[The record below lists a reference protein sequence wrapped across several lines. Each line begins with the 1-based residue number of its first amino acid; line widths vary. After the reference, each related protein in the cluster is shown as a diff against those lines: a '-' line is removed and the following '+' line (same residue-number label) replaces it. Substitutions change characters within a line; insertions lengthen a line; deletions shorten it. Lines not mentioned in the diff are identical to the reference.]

1 MIEQNPIALGRTLEG
16 SIRRYLEASLP
27 VSLKY
32 PRLRKEITAAL
43 GERDRLVKGP
53 FVEALSDFEKATSLK
68 ALVTGSSALLHGDF
82 ARLPA
87 NEYERQLHQHQA
99 SALQT
104 IIGEQQNAIVAT
116 GTGSG
121 KTECFLY
128 PILDSLLKEPDL
140 SRPGVRA
147 LLIYPLNALAND
159 QLYKRIVPLFV
170 ERFRNTGIN
179 VGRYTGLTRRGV
191 KRQNAESEVLA
202 SDPFFRDQP
211 PHGLGWQSVPENWLL
226 TRDEMLAQPPH
237 ILITNYAMLEHLLL
251 FPKNAALFRHSTLR
265 FLVLDEV
272 HTYSGAQATEVA
284 FLLRKLRRR
293 LNLSPESIRCIGTSA
308 SFASGEK
315 VDADVLR
322 FASSLFGAPFTQ
334 VIRGKR
340 QEHRLLRNT
349 ATKAFKLQAATWA
362 GLGHIITQISDDDAH
377 AVARW
382 NQGLAELGLGND
394 EQQRLT
400 IPAGKEFAESL
411 AAVFSLS
418 GDLRNASSRL
428 STGQTL
434 RFTELAKALFGDTR
448 ESEAALAGLVSI
460 GIRARVLPHE
470 FSLLPA
476 RYHFF
481 TNGIDNVTMRLSSE
495 KPDGFSEAR
504 IGSVFEDNGNKLYRL
519 LTCRKC
525 GQPYIEG
532 FVAGETLLSRKPET
546 GRAER
551 QVFLLGERVDT
562 VEDED
567 DGADADAPP
576 AEPPWQINPDSGQI
590 SPATGP
596 TVRLVRVP
604 IKPDADGNRYVRK
617 CLCCGGTAGT
627 DAEVVTGFHP
637 GDFMMSAVVTDTLY
651 QNLLP
656 RPTRD
661 PSPGDG
667 RRLLVFSD
675 NRQDAGQF
683 AHSLQ
688 RTSQEILLRWAI
700 MRVFQDE
707 GGQQDI
713 KTLRDNLVTRLN
725 ANSFFDEAGDI
736 YEPGVGFEAFL
747 CGKVAAE
754 FCLPTGRRNSLEALG
769 LVRAGYDSAKMQ
781 LAVNLFMPVL
791 PVDLRPQAGAILEVL
806 LETVRRA
813 RCISPP
819 PNVSLGAAHIWGEDF
834 IHNNLR
840 FQLQGTAPNV
850 RYGWLAHVQDG
861 GSVRHNRRSYFLAE
875 QLKQK
880 EWDSVLRKA
889 FEVAQTSSLI
899 VPAQGGGFVV
909 DVRRLVFTDGRR
921 TKLYRCKGCG
931 WRQFP
936 NAANK
941 CAAFRCHGELELIPD
956 EDRRKEEEQSHY
968 FRLYLGVNGDYVGKV
983 VREHTAAINNR
994 IREELERQFKA
1005 GKVTVLSCST
1015 TMELGVDIGELEAV
1029 VCRNVPP
1036 GIQNYQQ
1043 RTGRAGRRAQAA
1055 PVSVTVAQNRNYD
1068 QTEYRHADK
1077 YLAQHPRTPFV
1088 HLANERLFRRHQF
1101 SVLLGGLLRHRGIDD
1116 PEGGSPSL
1124 DAFFGSSFTLEDEV
1138 SFCADAEAFF
1148 RTEEGG
1154 RKVQEALDLAAG
1166 LSPSLACTSNELV
1179 SEFMTHLSECAK
1191 WYGERWRYY
1200 HEKFMATAGVVA
1212 QARENRFWA
1221 YQLEKWQEQLVINQ
1235 FPRLGFLP
1243 TYSFP
1248 INSVQLEVLT
1258 EDRPGHANPWEK
1270 DIQLVR
1276 DARLGISEYAPGS
1289 QVIANGRVWESYGIG
1304 QYPKHFMPTRH
1315 YRECPQCRHVQIEL
1329 AREDFDAACP
1339 VCNHPI
1345 LPTQIRSFIEP
1356 KSFVTSSAEPNGRD
1370 PGLTRLRPP
1379 PTQEARLLSAAP
1391 DTAFAISPANVSNT
1405 SWAWQ
1410 DAKQGRMFVVNR
1422 GRNFGFLR
1430 CSCGFAEMLRNPV
1443 AHVAEIQAR
1452 GHRSPYNQPCTLNSW
1467 HHEDLA
1473 HEFHT
1478 DVLQIRIDQ
1487 PIPLPAGLRPEEI
1500 DGWREGFVRTLVE
1513 AVRLGAVNLLGIDQR
1528 ELCGTARSRIFGY
1541 PEVVLYDSV
1550 AGGAGYCQMLTDR
1563 FAMRDLLTNALEVL
1577 RCKAECSHSCR
1588 TCLQGYENQ
1597 FYWDKLNRKPV
1608 LAWLERLLNINQPE
1622 NPFDRF
1628 KAAPLNTT
1636 NGSATLQGELENANH
1651 LLVVAPRLFNL
1662 QKDGINGD
1670 HFGTPEAVAFAKKL
1684 VSWMTAGNTLE
1695 VALPEPPLIH
1705 ADFPNSIWIAERLK
1719 TCMEDGSLRLCRL
1732 PANFDPRAWPR
1743 AIVNPDKNGSRAF
1756 FSTSLVTDGFL
1767 DMPLPMPLWKG
1778 PSPNAAA
1785 LQAMRAGWVA
1795 LDSKALRIPK
1805 ETTLLEY
1812 SAGQSRDHGRDF
1824 SFCKG
1829 KTFGVVR
1836 IEDPFILKTEWN
1848 YEQLKR
1854 FLEIIFPLMAACP
1867 TKIELRTR
1875 LSEEPDQKLMIQD
1888 LEKWLKGKGASF
1900 SFHLVPTFGLG
1911 KKDFHDR
1918 RLVFQAEPSN
1928 PKKRISVLM
1937 TGGIDRYLDPK
1948 FECSIV
1954 IQTC

>member
-16 SIRRYLEASLP
+16 TIRRYMQASLP

-32 PRLRKEITAAL
+32 PRLREQITAAL
-43 GERDRLVKGP
+43 GEKDRLVKGP
-53 FVEALSDFEKATSLK
+53 FVEALSDFVKAASLK
-68 ALVTGSSALLHGDF
+68 EFVTGSPALLHGDF

-87 NEYERQLHQHQA
+87 NEFERALHQHQA
-99 SALQT
+99 SALQA
-104 IIGEQQNAIVAT
+104 IIGEKQNAIVAT

-140 SRPGVRA
+140 TKPGVRA

-159 QLYKRIVPLFV
+159 QLYKRIVPLYV
-170 ERFRNTGIN
+170 EKFQSKGIK

-191 KRQNAESEVLA
+191 NRQNAESEVLA
-202 SDPFFRDQP
+202 SDPYFRDQP
-211 PHGLGWQSVPENWLL
+211 PHGLGWQSVPKNWLL
-226 TRDEMLAQPPH
+226 TRDEMLANPPH

-251 FPKNAALFRHSTLR
+251 FPKNAALFRHSALR

-272 HTYSGAQATEVA
+272 HTYAGAQATEVA

-315 VDADVLR
+315 VDADVLQ
-322 FASSLFGAPFTQ
+322 FASNLFGAPFTK

-340 QEHRLLRNT
+340 LEHRLLRDASPET
-349 ATKAFKLQAATWA
+349 FKLQPATWVT
-362 GLGHIITQISDDDAH
+362 LGQLVSKVVDDEPQ
-377 AVARW
+377 AVTRW
-382 NQGLAELGLGND
+382 NQALTEQGLPEE
-394 EQQRLT
+394 EQQRLAL
-400 IPAGKEFAESL
+400 PEGREFGEGL
-411 AAVFSLS
+411 AQIFSAS
-418 GDLRNASSRL
+418 SDLRNASARL
-428 STGQTL
+428 STGHTL
-434 RFTELAKALFGDTR
+434 RFTELAKSLFGGSE

-460 GIRARVLPHE
+460 GIRARMLPHE

-481 TNGIDNVTMRLSSE
+481 TNGIDNVTLRLSAE
-495 KPDGFSEAR
+495 RPDGFSEAR
-504 IGSVFEDNGNKLYRL
+504 IGNVFEDSGSKLYRL

-551 QVFLLGERVDT
+551 QVFLLGEQGT
-562 VEDED
+562 SVEDED
-567 DGADADAPP
+567 DGAGEDAPV

-590 SPATGP
+590 SPASGP
-596 TVRLVRVP
+596 TIRLARVP
-604 IKPDADGNRYVRK
+604 IKPDDDGNRYVRK

-700 MRVFQDE
+700 MRVFEDE

-713 KTLRDNLVTRLN
+713 KTLRDNLVSRLN

-769 LVRAGYDSAKMQ
+769 LVRVGYATANLQ
-781 LAVNLFMPVL
+781 QAVNQFSPAL
-791 PVDLRPQAGAILEVL
+791 PSELRSQAGAILEVL

-813 RCISPP
+813 RCISAP
-819 PNVSLGAAHIWGEDF
+819 PNVGLGTAHIWGEDF
-834 IHNNLR
+834 IHSNLR

-850 RYGWLAHVQDG
+850 RYGWLAHVNDG

-875 QLKQK
+875 QLKLN
-880 EWDSVLRKA
+880 EWDSLLRKA
-889 FEVAQTSSLI
+889 FEVLQVNGLI
-899 VPAQGGGFVV
+899 VHAQGGGFVV
-909 DVRRLVFTDGRR
+909 DIRRLVFTDGR
-921 TKLYRCKGCG
+921 KAKIHRCKACG

-936 NAANK
+936 NASSK
-941 CAAFRCHGELELIPD
+941 CAAFRCKGELELISAD
-956 EDRRKEEEQSHY
+956 DRRTEEQQSHY
-968 FRLYLGVNGDYVGKV
+968 FRLYLGVEGNYVGKV

-994 IREELERQFKA
+994 IREELERQFKS

-1068 QTEYRHADK
+1068 QSEYRHADK
-1077 YLAQHPRTPFV
+1077 YLAQQPRTPFV

-1116 PEGGSPSL
+1116 PEGGSPAL
-1124 DAFFGSSFTLEDEV
+1124 NTFFGDNFTPEDEAT
-1138 SFCADAEAFF
+1138 FCADAEAYF

-1154 RKVQEALDLAAG
+1154 RIVQEALDLAIG
-1166 LSPSLACTSNELV
+1166 LSPALACTSSELV
-1179 SEFMTHLSECAK
+1179 AESMKHLGECAK

-1200 HEKFMATAGVVA
+1200 HDKFMATAGVVA

-1248 INSVQLEVLT
+1248 VNSVQLEVLT
-1258 EDRPGHANPWEK
+1258 EDRPGHQNPWDK

-1315 YRECPQCRHVQIEL
+1315 YRECPQCRHVQIEM

-1339 VCNHPI
+1339 VCSHPI

-1391 DTAFAISPANVSNT
+1391 DTAFAVSPANVSNT

-1410 DAKQGRMFVVNR
+1410 DAKQGRMFVVNK

-1430 CSCGFAEMLRNPV
+1430 CACGFAEMLRNPV

-1467 HHEDLA
+1467 HTEDLA

-1487 PIPLPAGLRPEEI
+1487 PIPLPANLRPDEI

-1550 AGGAGYCQMLTDR
+1550 AGGAGYCQMLTGR
-1563 FAMRDLLTNALEVL
+1563 FSMRDLLKNALEVL

-1597 FYWDKLNRKPV
+1597 LYWEKLNRKPV
-1608 LAWLERLLNINQPE
+1608 LAWLEGLLNINQPE
-1622 NPFDRF
+1622 NPFDKF
-1628 KAAPLNTT
+1628 NAAPLNVT
-1636 NGSATLQGELENANH
+1636 NGAAILQAELDESAKH

-1662 QKDGINGD
+1662 QKDATNEI
-1670 HFGTPEAVAFAKKL
+1670 HFGTPETVAFAKRL

-1695 VALPEPPLIH
+1695 IALPEPPLVH

-1719 TCMEDGSLRLCRL
+1719 TCIEDGSLRLCRL
-1732 PANFDPRAWPR
+1732 PVNFDPRQWPR
-1743 AIVNPDKNGSRAF
+1743 AVVNPGRSGSHAF
-1756 FSTSLVTDGFL
+1756 FTTSLAVDGFL
-1767 DMPLPMPLWKG
+1767 DVPLSTPLWKG
-1778 PSPNAAA
+1778 PSPNEAV

-1805 ETTLLEY
+1805 DTMLFEY
-1812 SAGQSRDHGRDF
+1812 SAGQNRDYARDF
-1824 SFCKG
+1824 SFCRSKS
-1829 KTFGVVR
+1829 FAVVR
-1836 IEDPFILKTEWN
+1836 IEDPFILKTDWN
-1848 YEQLKR
+1848 YKQLKR
-1854 FLEIIFPLMAACP
+1854 FLDAVLPLMAACP
-1867 TKIELRTR
+1867 AKIELRTR
-1875 LSEEPDQKLMIQD
+1875 VSEDPDQKMMIQD
-1888 LEKWLKGKGASF
+1888 LEKWLKRKGATF
-1900 SFHLVPTFGLG
+1900 SFQLVPVFGLG

-1918 RLVFQAEPSN
+1918 RLVFQPEAAST
-1928 PKKRISVLM
+1928 KKRITVLM
-1937 TGGIDRYLDPK
+1937 TGGIDRYLDSK
-1948 FECSIV
+1948 FECSLV
-1954 IQTC
+1954 VQT

>member
-1 MIEQNPIALGRTLEG
+1 MIEQNPIALGRTLEET
-16 SIRRYLEASLP
+16 IRRYMQASLP

-32 PRLRKEITAAL
+32 PRLREQITVAL
-43 GERDRLVKGP
+43 EEKDRLVKGP
-53 FVEALSDFEKATSLK
+53 FVEALSDFVKAASLK
-68 ALVTGSSALLHGDF
+68 DLVTADPALLHSDF
-82 ARLPA
+82 AMMPTS
-87 NEYERQLHQHQA
+87 EYERELHQHQA
-99 SALQT
+99 SALQA
-104 IIGEQQNAIVAT
+104 IIGDQQNTIVAT

-140 SRPGVRA
+140 RKPGVRA
-147 LLIYPLNALAND
+147 LLVYPLNALAND

-170 ERFRNTGIN
+170 DKFHSKGIK
-179 VGRYTGLTRRGV
+179 VGRYTGLTRRSI
-191 KRQNAESEVLA
+191 KRENAESEVLA
-202 SDPFFRDQP
+202 SDPFFRDKP
-211 PHGLGWQSVPENWLL
+211 PHGLGWQSVPDNWLL
-226 TRDEMLAQPPH
+226 TREEMLAHPPH

-251 FPKNAALFRHSTLR
+251 FPKNAALFHHSALR

-293 LNLSPESIRCIGTSA
+293 LGLAPESIRCIGTSA

-315 VDADVLR
+315 VDGEVLH
-322 FASSLFGAPFTQ
+322 FASNLFGAPFAR

-340 QEHRLLRNT
+340 QEHRLLRNMPPKT
-349 ATKAFKLQAATWA
+349 FKLQPATWVT
-362 GLGHIITQISDDDAH
+362 LGQLVAKLADDETQ
-377 AVARW
+377 AVIRW
-382 NQGLAELGLGND
+382 NQALTEQGLTESELQGLA
-394 EQQRLT
+394 
-400 IPAGKEFAESL
+400 IPKDKEFGEGL
-411 AAVFSLS
+411 ALVFSLS
-418 GDLRNASSRL
+418 SDLRNASARL

-434 RFTELAKALFGDTR
+434 RFTELAKSLFGDGE
-448 ESEAALAGLVSI
+448 ESEAALAGLISI
-460 GIRARVLPHE
+460 GIRARMLPQE

-481 TNGIDNVTMRLSSE
+481 TNGIDNVTLRLSAE

-504 IGSVFEDNGNKLYRL
+504 IGNVFEENGNKLYRL

-525 GQPYIEG
+525 GQPYVEG

-551 QVFLLGERVDT
+551 QVFLLGEYAVT

-567 DGADADAPP
+567 DGAGDDTP
-576 AEPPWQINPDSGQI
+576 ASEPPWEINPNSGQI
-590 SPATGP
+590 SPAGGP
-596 TVRLVRVP
+596 AIRLVRVP
-604 IKPDADGNRYVRK
+604 IKPDDDGNRYVRK

-688 RTSQEILLRWAI
+688 RTSQEIQLRWAI
-700 MRVFQDE
+700 MRVFEDE
-707 GGQQDI
+707 GGQQNLQ
-713 KTLRDNLVTRLN
+713 TLRDNLVGRLN
-725 ANSFFDEAGDI
+725 ANSFFDEAGDV
-736 YEPGVGFEAFL
+736 YEPGVSFEAFL

-769 LVRAGYDSAKMQ
+769 LVRVGYDSAKLQ
-781 LAVNLFMPVL
+781 QAVSSFSPAL
-791 PVDLRPQAGAILEVL
+791 PPELRPQAGVILEVL

-813 RCISPP
+813 RCISAP
-819 PNVSLGAAHIWGEDF
+819 PNVSLGAAHVWGEDF
-834 IHNNLR
+834 IHSNLR

-850 RYGWLAHVQDG
+850 RYGWLAHVSDG

-875 QLKQK
+875 QLKLN
-880 EWDSVLRKA
+880 EWDSLLRKA
-889 FEVAQTSSLI
+889 FESLQAANLI
-899 VPAQGGGFVV
+899 APAQNGGFVV
-909 DVRRLVFTDGRR
+909 DVRRLVFTDGR
-921 TKLYRCKGCG
+921 KAKIHRCKACG

-936 NAANK
+936 SVSSK
-941 CAAFRCHGELELIPD
+941 CAAFRCHGELEIICD
-956 EDRRKEEEQSHY
+956 DDRQKEEQQSHY
-968 FRLYLGVNGDYVGKV
+968 FRLYLGVDGDYVGKV

-1055 PVSVTVAQNRNYD
+1055 PVSITVAQNRNYD
-1068 QTEYRHADK
+1068 QSEYRNADK
-1077 YLAQHPRTPFV
+1077 YLAQQPRTPFV

-1101 SVLLGGLLRHRGIDD
+1101 SVLLSGLLRHRGIDD
-1116 PEGGSPSL
+1116 PEGGSPAL
-1124 DAFFGSSFTLEDEV
+1124 KTFFGENFTAEDEV
-1138 SFCADAEAFF
+1138 TFYADAEAYF

-1154 RKVQEALDLAAG
+1154 QIVQEALDLATG
-1166 LSPSLACTSNELV
+1166 LPPSLACTNSELV
-1179 SEFMTHLSECAK
+1179 AEFMGHLGECAK

-1200 HEKFMATAGVVA
+1200 HDKFMATAGVMA

-1248 INSVQLEVLT
+1248 VNSVQLEVLT
-1258 EDRPGHANPWEK
+1258 EDRPGQANPWEK

-1276 DARLGISEYAPGS
+1276 DARLGIGEYAPGS
-1289 QVIANGRVWESYGIG
+1289 QVIANGRVWDSYGIG

-1315 YRECPQCRHVQIEL
+1315 YRECPQCRHVQIEM

-1339 VCNHPI
+1339 VCSHPI
-1345 LPTQIRSFIEP
+1345 LPMQIRSFIEP

-1391 DTAFAISPANVSNT
+1391 DTAFALSPANVSST

-1410 DAKQGRMFVVNR
+1410 DAKQGRMFVVNK

-1443 AHVAEIQAR
+1443 AHVVEIQTR
-1452 GHRSPYNQPCTLNSW
+1452 GHRSPYNQPCLLNSW
-1467 HHEDLA
+1467 HTEDLA

-1487 PIPLPAGLRPEEI
+1487 PVPFPVNLHLEEI

-1528 ELCGTARSRIFGY
+1528 ELCGTARNRIFGY

-1550 AGGAGYCQMLTDR
+1550 AGGAGYCQMLTAR
-1563 FAMRDLLTNALEVL
+1563 YSMRELLKNALEVL
-1577 RCKAECSHSCR
+1577 CCKAECSHSCR

-1597 FYWDKLNRKPV
+1597 LYWDKLNRRPV
-1608 LAWLERLLNINQPE
+1608 LAWLERVLNINQPE
-1622 NPFDRF
+1622 NPFDKF
-1628 KAAPLNTT
+1628 NAAPVNVA
-1636 NGSATLQGELENANH
+1636 NGSAILRADLESASH

-1662 QKDGINGD
+1662 QKDATNDI
-1670 HFGTPEAVAFAKKL
+1670 HFGTPEAVAFVKSL

-1695 VALPEPPLIH
+1695 IALPEPPLIH

-1719 TCMEDGSLRLCRL
+1719 TCMEDGFLKLSRL
-1732 PANFDPRAWPR
+1732 PAGFDPRQWPR
-1743 AIVNPDKNGSRAF
+1743 VVVNPGKMGSRAF
-1756 FSTSLVTDGFL
+1756 FSTTLATDGFL
-1767 DMPLPMPLWKG
+1767 DLPLPIPLWKG
-1778 PSPNAAA
+1778 PSPDSAA
-1785 LQAMRAGWVA
+1785 LQAMRAGWVS

-1805 ETTLLEY
+1805 DTTLLEY
-1812 SAGQSRDHGRDF
+1812 SAGQNRDYARDF

-1829 KTFGVVR
+1829 KSFAVIR
-1836 IEDPFILKTEWN
+1836 IEDPFVLKTEWN
-1848 YEQLKR
+1848 YKQLKR
-1854 FLEIIFPLMAACP
+1854 FLETIIPLMAGCP
-1867 TKIELRTR
+1867 ANVELRTR
-1875 LSEEPDQKLMIQD
+1875 VSDEPGQKLMIQD

-1900 SFHLVPTFGLG
+1900 SFQLVPVFGPA

-1918 RLVFQAEPSN
+1918 RLVFQPEQSN
-1928 PKKRISVLM
+1928 SKKRVAVLM
-1937 TGGIDRYLDPK
+1937 TGGIDRYLDSK

-1954 IQTC
+1954 IQSS